1 MLVAHNI
8 MVAVVI
14 AVVVVVIMV
23 AMVGLSDAWVMA
35 FPVDRPG
42 VHLELRVVNLLM
54 MMLNNTVR
62 GVVMWVLFKC
72 HMLHS
77 LVVRSNWVMVD
88 FMTEVARE
96 VRMVN
101 HLVLLLVKRE
111 SLVVTVADL
120 HFVMLHTVRSLGLN
134 LVEQLIVF
142 AFDVVH
148 DLLATMVV
156 NIVLIVVSIVVRV
169 LTCLVMRLSVK
180 RVMRV
185 MVVTRQVVTI
195 QMVSLNVVSII
206 VVFIRVMSFDVVSI

>member
-42 VHLELRVVNLLM
+42 VHLELRVVVNLLM

-62 GVVMWVLFKC
+62 GGVVMWVLFKC
-72 HMLHS
+72 HMLHR
-77 LVVRSNWVMVD
+77 LVVRRINCCVMMAFVTDLVMSSSNWVMVD

-180 RVMRV
+180 RVMWV

-195 QMVSLNVVSII
+195 
-206 VVFIRVMSFDVVSI
+206 